1 MHKGHIWNQYWNNCK
16 DTFKKQIKESVC
28 VHKLLKRFFL
38 TLVNHL
44 KQSVLFQ
51 KEKELEMNHVRLSY
65 TIFFYHFLNK
75 CRVFGAILQH
85 FHWST
90 FSLESHNIRAN
101 IDIICGFFKLF
112 FSRPPKTIR
121 PYSSKLSSTWE
132 KSKRHFCLKHT
143 TGNENTETNFRSKM
157 RDIPLVWKFSKIYR
171 FLIL

>member
-65 TIFFYHFLNK
+65 TIIFYHFLNK
-75 CRVFGAILQH
+75 CSVFGAILQH

-90 FSLESHNIRAN
+90 ISLEIHYIRAN
-101 IDIICGFFKLF
+101 IDIICGCCIRKHEIILQFEIYKKWTFNPLVSNYAFFLF
-112 FSRPPKTIR
+112 FFGDRWISV
-121 PYSSKLSSTWE
+121 
-132 KSKRHFCLKHT
+132 
-143 TGNENTETNFRSKM
+143 N
-157 RDIPLVWKFSKIYR
+157 IY
-171 FLIL
+171 IYHM